1 MKKLIAT
8 VSIVV
13 VLRSTWM
20 IGHLML
26 ISQEETRLVFSCF
39 ATQVKL
45 FSNSETNNRDN
56 EKKKLGIFVLQLG
69 IAQELVAKQLQR
81 FRIFVQKGM
90 LSFWSATHKS
100 LPIVQINVGF
110 YFKVTTG
117 KMFLSGFSYTKSYI
131 KLYAECISGKNFCI
145 SCGKESQGSNQS
157 FLA

>member
-69 IAQELVAKQLQR
+69 IA
-81 FRIFVQKGM
+81 
-90 LSFWSATHKS
+90 
-100 LPIVQINVGF
+100 
-110 YFKVTTG
+110 
-117 KMFLSGFSYTKSYI
+117 
-131 KLYAECISGKNFCI
+131 
-145 SCGKESQGSNQS
+145 
-157 FLA
+157 

>member
-45 FSNSETNNRDN
+45 FSNSETNN
-56 EKKKLGIFVLQLG
+56 
-69 IAQELVAKQLQR
+69 
-81 FRIFVQKGM
+81 
-90 LSFWSATHKS
+90 
-100 LPIVQINVGF
+100 
-110 YFKVTTG
+110 
-117 KMFLSGFSYTKSYI
+117 
-131 KLYAECISGKNFCI
+131 
-145 SCGKESQGSNQS
+145 
-157 FLA
+157 